1 MSTISDGVIS
11 THEIRLPIIL
21 IVCTAFLFL
30 FPGCSDEDPEPDTY
44 LTEPVCKEPFT
55 PKSFTHNVVGFY
67 PSYKQEVLPIVEIK
81 WDKITRVVYAFA
93 YPDEDG
99 SLDVSALTQT
109 EELVSTA
116 HAHGVE
122 VYFSVGGGA
131 ESGNFPVLAADKDK
145 RNTFIKEVRHYVFAH
160 CFDGVDIDWEHWSG
174 ASSNKVIHNESSA
187 LVTVLKELQE
197 DLAPYN
203 KKISIDLYGSDWG
216 GKHYYDEVYTY
227 ADYLQVMAYDFTG
240 SWSGP
245 GPHSSYED
253 AIGSGSGQWSTGLA
267 YWINYRDWPKEKIVL
282 GVPFYGRD
290 FDQNGKGIAYRDIVS
305 QFPEAP
311 GFDQVNN
318 IYYNGLETIQRKA
331 NYVIDNKLS
340 GIMIWELA
348 HDIPED
354 SISLLHAIEEVI
366 NP

>member
-1 MSTISDGVIS
+1 MKVFSTELLSGQQVHLVALLFVIAYMPLLQS
-11 THEIRLPIIL
+11 
-21 IVCTAFLFL
+21 CNKK
-30 FPGCSDEDPEPDTY
+30 DPEPDNY
-44 LTEPVCKEPFT
+44 LTEPVCQEPFT
-55 PKSFTHNVVGFY
+55 PKSFTYHVIGFY
-67 PSYKQEVLPIVEIK
+67 PSYKHEVLPISEIE
-81 WDKITRVVYAFA
+81 WDRITRVVYAFA
-93 YPDEDG
+93 YPNADG
-99 SLDVSALTQT
+99 TLNVDALTQT

-131 ESGNFPVLAADKDK
+131 DSDNFPVLAADKKK

-174 ASSNKVIHNESSA
+174 ASSNKVIDKESSA
-187 LVTVLKELQE
+187 LVFVLKELQE
-197 DLAPYN
+197 DLAPHD

-216 GKHYYDEVYTY
+216 GKHYYDEAAVY
-227 ADYLQVMAYDFTG
+227 ADYLQVMAYDFSG
-240 SWSGP
+240 SWSDP

-253 AIGSGSGQWSTGLA
+253 AIGSGSGQWTTGMA
-267 YWINYRDWPKEKIVL
+267 YWINYRGWPKEKVVL

-311 GFDQVNN
+311 GFDQMEN
-318 IYYNGLETIQRKA
+318 IYFNGLETIQRKT
-331 NYVIDNKLS
+331 NWVIDNQIS

-348 HDIPED
+348 QDIPVD
-354 SISLLHAIEEVI
+354 SISLLQAIHEVI
-366 NP
+366 HP